1 MPGSWLLLPILFPLL
16 GGLGVLGIHTLKT
29 RRRVIFLLLTVQ
41 LALVAVLG
49 ALSLIH
55 I

>member
-29 RRRVIFLLLTVQ
+29 RWRWWLFWGRGRRSPPRF
-41 LALVAVLG
+41 
-49 ALSLIH
+49 
-55 I
+55 